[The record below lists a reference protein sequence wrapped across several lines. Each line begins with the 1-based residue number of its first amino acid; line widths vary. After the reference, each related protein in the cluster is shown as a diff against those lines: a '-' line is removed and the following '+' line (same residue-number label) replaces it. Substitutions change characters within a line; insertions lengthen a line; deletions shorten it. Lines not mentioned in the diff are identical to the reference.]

1 MTTLLKIVATAVLA
15 ISFIPDSAF
24 AFGLGGVTRVPK
36 PELNALYLKEGGRVT
51 APFAHVV
58 FCVHQPA
65 DCSASNGPD
74 AIDLTSDKRREL
86 VSVNSEINHDIL
98 PVNDSGNDTWS
109 LAPREGDCEDF
120 AITKRHALI
129 AHGWPASALR
139 LAVAHT
145 AWGEGHLVLVVRTNK
160 GDLVLDNLTGAV
172 RNWRKTGLQW
182 DMIQASNDPR
192 IWHKL

>member
-1 MTTLLKIVATAVLA
+1 MATLLKIAAAATLA
-15 ISFIPDSAF
+15 ISLIPGSAF
-24 AFGLGGVTRVPK
+24 AFGLGSVTRLPR
-36 PELNALYLKEGGRVT
+36 PDLNALYLKEGRRVA
-51 APFAHVV
+51 APFAHVA

-65 DCSASNGPD
+65 DCSASAGPD
-74 AIDLTSDKRREL
+74 IINLTSDKRREL
-86 VSVNSEINHDIL
+86 VSVNSEINHDII
-98 PVNDSGNDTWS
+98 PVNDTGNDTWS
-109 LAPREGDCEDF
+109 LAPREGDCEDY

-129 AHGWPASALR
+129 ARGWPESSLR

-172 RNWRKTGLQW
+172 RNWRKTGLRW